1 MLDRFRWKM
10 QNFMMGRNGFDTLN
24 RCLFVIALI
33 LDIVGL
39 FAKNNWIDSLALAFI
54 VWLLFRFFSRDIS
67 RRQYEN
73 SRFVGFFQ
81 LIKTK
86 FLLRREY
93 KVFQCKKCHRTI
105 RVPKHH
111 GRVEVTCPLC
121 GDKIQIETGRK
132 K

>member
-10 QNFMMGRNGFDTLN
+10 QNFMMGRNGFDNLN
-24 RCLFVIALI
+24 RFLFIIALI
-33 LDIVGL
+33 LDIIGL
-39 FAKNNWIDSLALAFI
+39 FAKNNWIDSLALA
-54 VWLLFRFFSRDIS
+54 VLVVLLFRFFSRDIS
-67 RRQYEN
+67 RRQYAN
-73 SRFVGFFQ
+73 DRFVGFFQ

-93 KVFQCKKCHRTI
+93 KVFRCKKCSRTI

-111 GRVEVTCPLC
+111 GKVEVTCPLC
-121 GDKIQIETGRK
+121 GDKKYVETGRK